1 MYRNMFEVNMIFRNH
16 KVLLFLASD
25 TRWCIFQRKPFK
37 SNQYY
42 VMCFQ
47 RSLTIS
53 IEIVA
58 ISWWIAGALK
68 LTWFIFNLDMGK
80 LLYLLWSW
88 AWNSVG
94 AIIAFG
100 GWILAISSNI
110 FWACNYLSLLRSK
123 LIHVSIKGNP
133 EGQITLPNKV
143 FWTLSPCVLMFTF
156 GVLHNGTITNM
167 A

>member
-25 TRWCIFQRKPFK
+25 TTWCIFQRKPFK
-37 SNQYY
+37 GNQYY

-80 LLYLLWSW
+80 LLYLLWSG
-88 AWNSVG
+88 ARNSVG

-100 GWILAISSNI
+100 GWIAIYSNI
-110 FWACNYLSLLRSK
+110 FWACNYLSLLGSK

-133 EGQITLPNKV
+133 EGQITLQNKV
-143 FWTLSPCVLMFTF
+143 FWTLSPCILMFTF
-156 GVLHNGTITNM
+156 CVLHNGTITNM